1 MTNEYEL
8 ADDDRQRL
16 IYTKDMLLAPLLPG
30 MEQPPHPMRLGDEQ
44 DYYARGPESARGRLD
59 GGAAGGPAATSERRT
74 ADARPVAASRLIRA
88 GRPSDRPARG
98 RDRRAAG

>member
-30 MEQPPHPMRLGDEQ
+30 MEQPPHPMRLGDEH
-44 DYYARGPESARGRLD
+44 DYYARGPELL
-59 GGAAGGPAATSERRT
+59 AATAQRPGQHGPAPARRRR
-74 ADARPVAASRLIRA
+74 ARRCRESAGDALLGA
-88 GRPSDRPARG
+88 GR
-98 RDRRAAG
+98 RRAADDRRPTPAAS